1 MDRRLNHLCAM
12 LGFSYWSL
20 STYFKTNLKH
30 AARYIELFETVAAR
44 EGLLSAVDGVVCGH
58 IHKPAIKV
66 ISGIL
71 YCNDGDWVED
81 CTALVEY
88 RDGNLAIINWA
99 GATGEI
105 RQGRMARA

>member
-1 MDRRLNHLCAM
+1 LNRLRAV

-20 STYFKTNLKH
+20 STYLKTNLKN

-44 EGLLSAVDGVVCGH
+44 EAVRYAVDGLVCGH

-66 ISGIL
+66 INGTL
-71 YCNDGDWVED
+71 YCNDGDWVES

-88 RDGNLAIINWA
+88 RDGSLGMVNWA
-99 GATGEI
+99 EAIQGIG
-105 RQGRMARA
+105 QGRMTRA